1 MNRSVYVAAIRQNW
15 FYLRAE
21 TFRALA
27 MNLKTFVKIG
37 NITNLSD
44 ARYCAGMG
52 VNILGFPL
60 DPSSKDAISHDTF
73 KEITE
78 WVSGVDLAGEFGHAS
93 LEEIKYCVV
102 SCDLQVIQT
111 QDIDLVEAIAALGKS
126 VIFKMVIETEEDVAK
141 IKTKLSYL
149 DELVKYVL
157 ISCDNSSLYESIDDF
172 IRYYNGNVHM
182 LKGYGIDETD
192 FDEMAKF
199 PGIELQGSPE
209 ERPGFK
215 DYGRVMDILEELEE
229 ED

>member
-1 MNRSVYVAAIRQNW
+1 M
-15 FYLRAE
+15 
-21 TFRALA
+21 ALQ
-27 MNLKTFVKIG
+27 TFVKIG
-37 NITNLSD
+37 NISNLSD

-60 DPSSKDAISHDTF
+60 DPSSEESISHETF

-78 WVSGVDLAGEFGHAS
+78 WISGIDLAGEFGNSS
-93 LEEIKYCVV
+93 LEEIKFCVV

-111 QDIDLVEAIAALGKS
+111 KNIDLVEAVAALGKT
-126 VIFKMVIETEEDVAK
+126 VIFKMEVISKSDVTSLK
-141 IKTKLSYL
+141 SKLSYL

-157 ISCDNSSLYESIDDF
+157 ISCEDTSLFESLDDF
-172 IRYYNGNVHM
+172 IRYYNGNVLM
-182 LKGYGIDETD
+182 IKGYGIDETNFED
-192 FDEMAKF
+192 MAKF

>member
-1 MNRSVYVAAIRQNW
+1 M
-15 FYLRAE
+15 RAE
-21 TFRALA
+21 NVLSSNMT
-27 MNLKTFVKIG
+27 LKTFVKIG

-60 DPSSKDAISHDTF
+60 DPSSEDSISHENF

-78 WVSGVDLAGEFGHAS
+78 WVSGVDLAGEFGNTS
-93 LEEIKYCVV
+93 LEEIKYCIV
-102 SCDLQVIQT
+102 SCDLQVIET
-111 QDIDLVEAIAALGKS
+111 TNIDLVEPVVALGKTVVFKIIIENEEEIAALKS
-126 VIFKMVIETEEDVAK
+126 R
-141 IKTKLSYL
+141 LSYL

-157 ISCDNSSLYESIDDF
+157 ISCEDTSLHPSLDDF
-172 IRYYNGNVHM
+172 IRYYNGNVKM
-182 LKGYGIDETD
+182 LKGYGIDEAD
-192 FDEMAKF
+192 FDDLAKF
-199 PGIELQGSPE
+199 PGIEIQGSPE

>member
-1 MNRSVYVAAIRQNW
+1 
-15 FYLRAE
+15 
-21 TFRALA
+21 

-52 VNILGFPL
+52 VDILGFPL
-60 DPSSKDAISHDTF
+60 DPSSDESISAETF

-78 WVSGVDLAGEFGHAS
+78 WISGIDLAGEFGYAS
-93 LEEIKYCVV
+93 LEEIKYCLV
-102 SCDLQVIQT
+102 SCDLQVIQI
-111 QDIDLVEAIAALGKS
+111 QNLDLVESVVGLGKTVIFKSVIESQEDIAALKS
-126 VIFKMVIETEEDVAK
+126 
-141 IKTKLSYL
+141 KLSYL
-149 DELVKYVL
+149 DELVKIVL
-157 ISCDNSSLYESIDDF
+157 LACEASDLYAELDDF
-172 IRYYNGNVHM
+172 IRFYNGNLKL

-192 FDEMAKF
+192 FDDMAKF

>member
-1 MNRSVYVAAIRQNW
+1 MRPEILN
-15 FYLRAE
+15 E
-21 TFRALA
+21 PTMALQ
-27 MNLKTFVKIG
+27 TFVKIG

-60 DPSSKDAISHDTF
+60 DPSSDESISHETF

-78 WVSGVDLAGEFGHAS
+78 WISGIDLAGEFGDSS
-93 LEEIKYCVV
+93 LEEIKYCVI

-111 QDIDLVEAIAALGKS
+111 RNIDLVEAVAALGKT
-126 VIFKMVIETEEDVAK
+126 VIFKMVIETEQEVAK
-141 IKTKLSYL
+141 LKSKLSYL

-157 ISCDNSSLYESIDDF
+157 ISCENATLYDSIDDF
-172 IRYYNGNVHM
+172 IRYYNGNVMM

-192 FDEMAKF
+192 FEDMSKF